1 MPCERVTLKRYRSR
15 PSPPYHAND
24 CQGQVKKGN
33 DGKLYKSIADNSGVF
48 TWRPMVRSGKTLKER
63 KSTVTYETHDNGS
76 RPFIAEVDQAKR
88 QLDLFRATPE
98 RPLYLGLY
106 RYKQIWL
113 GSDPHKVGDSKPSP
127 KGNSILLHLQGAG
140 RQPFLFIGHKVFEFD
155 LCAGDSPVKYVSY
168 VGPSDVPYP
177 YLVGKTHTY
186 FMLDGTYVANEHLD
200 LKKDAYGQLYS
211 GALEGKTKKFR
222 SRAKHAQ

>member
-1 MPCERVTLKRYRSR
+1 MPCTRITLKRYRSR

-24 CQGQVKKGN
+24 CPGQTKKGN
-33 DGKLYKSIADNSGVF
+33 DGKLYKSIADGSGIY
-48 TWRPMVRSGKTLKER
+48 TWRRMIRVGKTLKQYTT
-63 KSTVTYETHDNGS
+63 TVRYETHDNGA
-76 RPFIAEVDQAKR
+76 RPFIAEVDEGKR
-88 QLDLFRATPE
+88 QLDLFKATPE

-113 GSDPHKVGDSKPSP
+113 GSDPHKMGDKPKSP
-127 KGNSILLHLQGAG
+127 KGNSILIHLQGTG

-155 LCAGDSPVKYVSY
+155 LQEGDSPVEYISY
-168 VGPSDVPYP
+168 VGRSDVPYP

-200 LKKDAYGQLYS
+200 LKKDAYSQLYS
-211 GALEGKTKKFR
+211 GALEGKMKKFR
-222 SRAKHAQ
+222 SRARST

>member
-1 MPCERVTLKRYRSR
+1 
-15 PSPPYHAND
+15 
-24 CQGQVKKGN
+24 
-33 DGKLYKSIADNSGVF
+33 
-48 TWRPMVRSGKTLKER
+48 MVRSGKTLKQYTT
-63 KSTVTYETHDNGS
+63 TVRYETHDNGA
-76 RPFIAEVDQAKR
+76 RPFIAEVDEGKR
-88 QLDLFRATPE
+88 QLDLFKATPE

-113 GSDPHKVGDSKPSP
+113 GSDPLKVGDQPKSP
-127 KGNSILLHLQGAG
+127 KGNSILLHLQGTG

-155 LCAGDSPVKYVSY
+155 LQDGDSPVEYISY

-200 LKKDAYGQLYS
+200 LGKDAYGQLYS
-211 GALEGKTKKFR
+211 GALKGKTKKFR
-222 SRAKHAQ
+222 SRARST